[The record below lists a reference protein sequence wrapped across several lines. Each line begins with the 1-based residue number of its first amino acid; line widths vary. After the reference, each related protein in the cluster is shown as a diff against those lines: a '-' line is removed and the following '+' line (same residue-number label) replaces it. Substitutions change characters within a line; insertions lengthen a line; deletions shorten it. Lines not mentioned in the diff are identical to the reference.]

1 MEGILAGIVA
11 TQLLYIFGITWL
23 QYKERKEI
31 RLIGKADSIES
42 YKTLE
47 LSEPNSE
54 PDDTMNDLK
63 PIEEL
68 TLDDLN
74 R

>member
-1 MEGILAGIVA
+1 MEAILAGVIVI
-11 TQLLYIFGITWL
+11 QFLYIFGITYL

-54 PDDTMNDLK
+54 PDDSMKDLK

-68 TLDDLN
+68 TLDDISK
-74 R
+74 

>member
-1 MEGILAGIVA
+1 METILVGIIAI
-11 TQLLYIFGITWL
+11 QFLYIFGISYL

-68 TLDDLN
+68 TIDDIS